1 MEKYMLRRSI
11 LLSMM
16 SASIL
21 FAETGVGVNIN
32 EDDLEIEAVLDS
44 RNLAAF
50 QNTST
55 ILQADVNFLNIE
67 GDNQKAKLLGA
78 GVGATNTLEG
88 VRGVELTFG
97 AKMIYSSIDTDDY
110 DSALYDSTFVAL
122 PLMAKVRYT
131 FPPLMFHIPPV
142 SLEGKVLYAPGA
154 LAFGDAETYSEFRF
168 AADIEM
174 IPNVRV
180 YAGYR
185 NIHTEY
191 VEGKDFT
198 FNTGFYGGLKYIY

>member
-1 MEKYMLRRSI
+1 MLKRSI

-21 FAETGVGVNIN
+21 FAETGAGININ
-32 EDDLEIEAVLDS
+32 EDDVEVEAVLDS

-55 ILQADVNFLNIE
+55 ILQADVNFLNIDS
-67 GDNQKAKLLGA
+67 DNQSAKLLGA

-88 VRGVELTFG
+88 VKGIELTFG
-97 AKMIYSSIDTDDY
+97 AKMIWSSIDSLDD
-110 DSALYDSTFVAL
+110 DTFVAL

-142 SLEGKVLYAPGA
+142 SVEGKVLYAPGA
-154 LAFGDAETYSEFRF
+154 LAFGDAETYSEFRV

-174 IPNVRV
+174 IPNVKI

-191 VEGKDFT
+191 VGGTDFT
-198 FNTGFYGGLKYIY
+198 FNTGFYGGLKYTY

>member
-1 MEKYMLRRSI
+1 MLRRSI

-131 FPPLMFHIPPV
+131 FPPLMFHIPPI

-154 LAFGDAETYSEFRF
+154 LSFGDAETYSEFRF
-168 AADIEM
+168 AAYIKM
-174 IPNVRV
+174 IPNVKI

>member
-1 MEKYMLRRSI
+1 MLRRSI

-32 EDDLEIEAVLDS
+32 ENDLEIEAILDS
-44 RNLAAF
+44 KNLAAF

-122 PLMAKVRYT
+122 PLMAKVRYN
-131 FPPLMFHIPPV
+131 FPPLMFHIPPI

>member
-78 GVGATNTLEG
+78 GVGATNTPEG

-131 FPPLMFHIPPV
+131 FPPLMFHIPPI

-174 IPNVRV
+174 IPNVKI

>member
-1 MEKYMLRRSI
+1 MLRRSI

-78 GVGATNTLEG
+78 GVGATNMLEG

-131 FPPLMFHIPPV
+131 FPPLMFHIPPI

-154 LAFGDAETYSEFRF
+154 LSFGDAETYSEFRF
-168 AADIEM
+168 AA
-174 IPNVRV
+174 
-180 YAGYR
+180 
-185 NIHTEY
+185 
-191 VEGKDFT
+191 
-198 FNTGFYGGLKYIY
+198 

>member
-55 ILQADVNFLNIE
+55 NLQADVNFLNIE

-122 PLMAKVRYT
+122 PLMAKVRYN
-131 FPPLMFHIPPV
+131 FPPLMFHIPPI

>member
-1 MEKYMLRRSI
+1 MLRRSI

-131 FPPLMFHIPPV
+131 FPPLMFHIPPI

-174 IPNVRV
+174 IPNVKI

-191 VEGKDFT
+191 VGGKDFT